1 MEVKMNW
8 IPCGILL
15 KYVLKACSEYEEKQS
30 AQFRC
35 RICWTNNHTTE
46 EHQHPQLNAKRK
58 AELKECQRALPF
70 LLAVL
75 IGVLSY
81 LLRVGWFLTVV
92 QWLICWPVWAWAVAH
107 RFQREQRV
115 ENERTYERFV

>member
-1 MEVKMNW
+1 MNW

-75 IGVLSY
+75 LGILSY
-81 LLRVGWFLTVV
+81 LLKVSWFLTLVE
-92 QWLICWPVWAWAVAH
+92 WLICWPVWAWALAH
-107 RFQREQRV
+107 RFRREQRE
-115 ENERTYERFV
+115 ENERKYELQG

>member
-8 IPCGILL
+8 IPCGVLL
-15 KYVLKACSEYEEKQS
+15 KHALRACKEYEEQQS
-30 AQFRC
+30 ARFRC

-58 AELKECQRALPF
+58 VELKKCQRALPF

-75 IGVLSY
+75 IGTLAF
-81 LLRVGWFLTVV
+81 LFRLGWSQTVV
-92 QWLICWPVWAWAVAH
+92 QWLICWPFCAWALAH
-107 RFQREQRV
+107 RFRREQRE
-115 ENERTYERFV
+115 ENERRYELQG